1 MVNFQRVQ
9 NTGTKIAVIS
19 QTTDRNTTPITASL
33 QDLTTARLQDRK
45 TARQYNMIKN
55 YFKIA
60 LRNIKRYSTYSILN
74 MSGMAIGMA
83 CSIMILLWVQDE
95 WSFDRHFKDADN
107 IYRVLEKFISID
119 GNLYQ
124 EATTPSPLAVSLKEQ
139 YPEILRTSRYVE
151 SPISV
156 LNGDDYVYERIALA
170 DDDFLKMF
178 NIKFVKGDLNSALSN
193 PNNIVLTEEM
203 ANKYF
208 GHEDPLGKILKT
220 TGKPFTVTGVIK
232 SLPLNSHLQ
241 FDLLGSYRLFGP
253 ENYQW
258 DVHGGCFSYIEI
270 KPGTDGQLVSD
281 KIKNVVKN
289 NVKGPGGYNP
299 EIFLQNIKD
308 IHLNSSGKYA
318 YDVPG
323 NGDIT
328 YVKILAIVAIFI
340 LIIACINFMNL
351 ATAQSSMR
359 SKEIGMRKVT
369 GSNKMKIILQ
379 FLGESLLIVF
389 VAHII
394 GMILVEIFLPGF
406 NNLTAKHLSVNY
418 HNPEI
423 YVSLISIVLIC
434 SLLAGAYPA
443 LYLSSLK
450 PLNIIKGIIS
460 KNPGNAGFR
469 RVMVILQFSLS
480 VLLIIC
486 TLVVGSQLR
495 YLQNKNLGLKLDQI
509 VHIKFRPRVSGET
522 LKADLIKNPD
532 ILSTTIAFPDF
543 FDKDGTAQ
551 GFTWEGSKYTGD
563 YYFGAIYTDIDFL
576 KTFQLEMKDGR
587 FFSNDFPG
595 DTTALVVNE
604 KAIEMLGFKD
614 PVGRILTSGDTKYR
628 IIGVIKNFHFKTL
641 KSEIDP
647 LAIVKL
653 PPRSSGN
660 CYIKM
665 KGGNIPSTVSYIMNL
680 LKSYNLNA
688 PLDFKFLNDEYDVL
702 YRTEQRI
709 GKILL
714 YSSLLAIII
723 SCIGLI
729 GLSMFMTELRTKEIG
744 LRKVNGARSFEIFFL
759 LSKEY
764 LILVMISILIACPI
778 AWYAMN
784 KWLHSYAYRT
794 SLNPWFFAEVGLMVL
809 FIALLTVGLQSYKA
823 TRKNPVEALRYE

>member
-1 MVNFQRVQ
+1 
-9 NTGTKIAVIS
+9 
-19 QTTDRNTTPITASL
+19 
-33 QDLTTARLQDRK
+33 
-45 TARQYNMIKN
+45 MIKN

-83 CSIMILLWVQDE
+83 CSILILLWVQNE
-95 WSFDRHFKDADN
+95 WSYDRHFKDADN
-107 IYRVLEKFISID
+107 IYRVLEKYISID
-119 GNLYQ
+119 GHLYQ
-124 EATTPSPLAVSLKEQ
+124 EATNPSPLAASLKEQ
-139 YPEILRTSRYVE
+139 FPEIIRSARYVE
-151 SPISV
+151 TPVSMQ
-156 LNGDDYVYERIALA
+156 NGDDYVYETVAFV

-178 NIKFVKGDLNSALSN
+178 DIEFVKGDINSALN
-193 PNNIVLTEEM
+193 GPDNLAITEKM
-203 ANKYF
+203 AKKYF
-208 GHEDPLGKILKT
+208 GIDDPLGKTLKT
-220 TGKPFTVTGVIK
+220 SGKVFTVTGVIK

-241 FDLLGSYRLFGP
+241 FDFLGSHRLFGP
-253 ENYQW
+253 ERYQW
-258 DVHGGCFSYIEI
+258 DVHGGCYTYLEL
-270 KPGTDGQLVSD
+270 KPGTNGKFVSD
-281 KIKNVVKN
+281 KIKNVIKDHVKA
-289 NVKGPGGYNP
+289 PGYNP
-299 EIFLQNIKD
+299 EIFLQNLKD

-318 YDVPG
+318 MDVTG
-323 NGDIT
+323 HGEIT
-328 YVKILAIVAIFI
+328 YVRILGIVAIFI

-351 ATAQSSMR
+351 ATAQSTMR

-369 GSNKMKIILQ
+369 GSNKMKIIVQ

-406 NNLTAKHLSVNY
+406 NNLTAKHLSVDY
-418 HNPEI
+418 RNPEI
-423 YVSLISIVLIC
+423 YVWLISIVLIC

-495 YLQNKNLGLKLDQI
+495 YLQSKNLGLKLDQI
-509 VHIKFRPRVSGET
+509 GHFKFRSGISST
-522 LKADLIKNPD
+522 ALKTDLAKNPD
-532 ILSTTIAFPDF
+532 ILNTTIAFPDF
-543 FDKDGTAQ
+543 FDRDGAGQ

-563 YYFGAIYTDIDFL
+563 FYFGAIYTDVDFL

-587 FFSNDFPG
+587 FFSDDFPG
-595 DTTALVVNE
+595 DTTALVINE
-604 KAIEMLGFKD
+604 KATQILGFKD
-614 PVGRILTSGDTKYR
+614 PVGKVITSGDTKYR
-628 IIGVIKNFHFKTL
+628 IIGVVKNFHFKSL
-641 KSEIDP
+641 KVEIDP
-647 LAIVKL
+647 VAIVKL
-653 PPRSSGN
+653 PPRFSGN
-660 CYIKM
+660 CYIRM
-665 KGGNIPSTVSYIMNL
+665 KTGNVSSTVDYIKNL
-680 LKSYNLNA
+680 LKSYNLTA
-688 PLDFKFLNDEYDVL
+688 PLEFKFLDDEYDTL
-702 YRTEQRI
+702 YRSEQRI
-709 GKILL
+709 GSILT

-729 GLSMFMTELRTKEIG
+729 GLSLFMTELRTKEIG
-744 LRKVNGARSFEIFFL
+744 IRKVNGARSFEIFFL

-794 SLNPWFFAEVGLMVL
+794 SLNPWFFAEVGLIVL
-809 FIALLTVGLQSYKA
+809 FIALLTVGIQSYKA